1 MFLVEL
7 IETVDMEEL
16 FICNKCNEFFPRSS
30 FVSSPDC
37 VIHLK
42 FDYPIVAKEV
52 WNEYVSRFVI
62 RYFHK
67 ECLEESNA

>member
-1 MFLVEL
+1 MFQVEF

-16 FICNKCNEFFPRSS
+16 FICNKCNEFFPRSA
-30 FVSSPDC
+30 FVSHPDC
-37 VIHLK
+37 VIHLR
-42 FDYPIVAKEV
+42 FEYPIIAKEI
-52 WNEYVSRFVI
+52 WQDHASHFVI